1 MRTVTISELPADGG
15 ASFIAGYA
23 SGEVAVA
30 ALGVFLVLYVLSA
43 VTSWSWAADLAF
55 LALVAGGL
63 LVSWPVMILLSVAA
77 LMFAAM
83 TGIAW
88 KLIAP
93 KRAAQVDAEA
103 EAIARRALVRLTEE
117 RDKDGS

>member
-1 MRTVTISELPADGG
+1 VRSVSISELPADGG

-30 ALGVFLVLYVLSA
+30 ALGVFLVLYAISVA
-43 VTSWSWAADLAF
+43 ASWSWAADLAF

-77 LMFAAM
+77 LMFAAIM
-83 TGIAW
+83 GIAY

>member
-1 MRTVTISELPADGG
+1 VASVSISELPADGG

-23 SGEVAVA
+23 SSEVAVA
-30 ALGVFLVLYVLSA
+30 ALGVFLVLYVLS
-43 VTSWSWAADLAF
+43 VLTSWSWAADLSF
-55 LALVAGGL
+55 LVLVTGGL

-77 LMFAAM
+77 LMCAAIL
-83 TGIAW
+83 GIAY

>member
-1 MRTVTISELPADGG
+1 MPSVSISELPADGG

-43 VTSWSWAADLAF
+43 VASWSWAADLAF

-77 LMFAAM
+77 LMFAAIM
-83 TGIAW
+83 GIAY

-103 EAIARRALVRLTEE
+103 EAMARRALVRLTEE

>member
-1 MRTVTISELPADGG
+1 MASVSISELPADGG

-23 SGEVAVA
+23 SSEVAVA
-30 ALGVFLVLYVLSA
+30 ALGVFLVLYVLS
-43 VTSWSWAADLAF
+43 VLTSWSWAADLSF
-55 LALVAGGL
+55 LVLVTGGL

-77 LMFAAM
+77 LMCAAIL
-83 TGIAW
+83 GIAY